1 MSSWARAHH
10 RLIICE
16 SSYGRSRATGAKFA
30 KSSKYATTCCS
41 PAGIG
46 DIVDEPELE
55 FSLSQL
61 TDRSLLKRFR
71 TGNQDAATAL
81 YLRYAKRLERLA
93 KVNVSRSLA
102 ARVDTEDVVQSVFR
116 TFFRRV
122 TQGQY
127 EVGDQEDLWRLLLVM
142 ALNKIRSSGT
152 FHRAAK
158 RDIGSTEPLPDHLPE
173 TKSRAEG
180 ELALNVLKLTIQEL
194 VGAMPFEQRSIVLL
208 RIEGY
213 EVQEIAVKTGRAKR
227 SVERI
232 LQSFRGQLQNSLNE
246 KT

>member
-1 MSSWARAHH
+1 M
-10 RLIICE
+10 E
-16 SSYGRSRATGAKFA
+16 
-30 KSSKYATTCCS
+30 
-41 PAGIG
+41 
-46 DIVDEPELE
+46 EPELE
-55 FSLSQL
+55 ISLSQL

-93 KVNVSRSLA
+93 KINVSRSLA
-102 ARVDTEDVVQSVFR
+102 ARVDTDDVVQSVFR

-122 TQGQY
+122 SQGQY

-152 FHRAAK
+152 YHRAAK
-158 RDIGSTEPLPDHLPE
+158 RDIGSTQPLPDQLPE
-173 TKSRAEG
+173 SEG
-180 ELALNVLKLTIQEL
+180 QGGGGMALNVLKMTIQEL
-194 VGAMPFEQRSIVLL
+194 VGAMPVEQQTIVML

-213 EVQEIAVKTGRAKR
+213 EVQEIAAKTGRAKR

-232 LQSFRGQLQNSLNE
+232 LQAFRGQLQNSLDE
-246 KT
+246 